1 MFGLVS
7 GFYESLQPPELRI
20 LIVGLDGAGK
30 TSLFERLKVT
40 NFDSGGRG
48 RLTTNTGHHRG
59 QLNTI
64 GSFRTATTTT
74 TKESNIGGNSSNS
87 HRFESGNCLNNSPT
101 KTIATTT
108 TTTTSPTIGSKTT
121 GSTGSIPSS
130 SKEILNKSL
139 DNNNNNNNNILP
151 DNVVA
156 TANDVAVSE
165 KMGLLTTST
174 TSPTLPTSP
183 TSKITNN
190 EFVNSKSSIINQQQ
204 KRSSSLSNDDND
216 DDDEQEETQY
226 NLQKGKKMLPFDK
239 IRSTGTLYT
248 QQ

>member
-1 MFGLVS
+1 MFGLAS

-48 RLTTNTGHHRG
+48 RLATNTGHHRG
-59 QLNTI
+59 RLNTI

-74 TKESNIGGNSSNS
+74 TKESNIGGSSSNS
-87 HRFESGNCLNNSPT
+87 HRFESGNSLNNSPT

-108 TTTTSPTIGSKTT
+108 TTTSPTIGSKKT
-121 GSTGSIPSS
+121 GLTGSIPSS

-139 DNNNNNNNNILP
+139 DNNNNNILL

-156 TANDVAVSE
+156 TVNDVAKSE

-190 EFVNSKSSIINQQQ
+190 AFVNSKSPIINQQQ
-204 KRSSSLSNDDND
+204 KRSSSNN

-239 IRSTGTLYT
+239 IRTTGTLYT

>member
-59 QLNTI
+59 RLNTI
-64 GSFRTATTTT
+64 GSFRPATTTT

-139 DNNNNNNNNILP
+139 DNNNNNNNILP